1 MLGFIGLGGVVETAY
16 LPALRRLLP
25 AGVPLWGFDADPA
38 RQLAGIERL
47 PTQDALLA
55 KPLAALFITTPPASH
70 WTVLRQALASP
81 VPCILVEK
89 PLVATLAEIDAL
101 QSTLADGH
109 DRGRVLALDHW
120 AVRVEGI
127 RDLLDSLPPEC
138 RQAAHGPLA
147 RIEGYLEE
155 PSGLD
160 ELGVPCALNFATG
173 APDRRQLRHP
183 DGVVLDTG
191 THVLALLRECMA
203 LLGQALDLQL
213 TLATMNDRR
222 DVPIAPGDHQTAEGR
237 ASLQGRLGGVPVSIR
252 LDKYAGVAGGR
263 KGLTLYGEQGWQ
275 LSLDRQG
282 DEDRIVWQQGAQ
294 RVSLRR
300 PGAIYGHA
308 LAEVLGVSGGLDAA
322 QRQAMTA
329 RRLEEVRLLLQ
340 LQQDW
345 RGEPT

>member
-1 MLGFIGLGGVVETAY
+1 MCH
-16 LPALRRLLP
+16 LLP
-25 AGVPLWGFDADPA
+25 GVPLWGFDADPA

-89 PLVATLAEIDAL
+89 PLVATLAEIEAL

-127 RDLLDSLPPEC
+127 HDLLDSLPPEC

-183 DGVVLDTG
+183 VITSYSIHYTKLYDYY
-191 THVLALLRECMA
+191 
-203 LLGQALDLQL
+203 
-213 TLATMNDRR
+213 NF
-222 DVPIAPGDHQTAEGR
+222 PG
-237 ASLQGRLGGVPVSIR
+237 
-252 LDKYAGVAGGR
+252 
-263 KGLTLYGEQGWQ
+263 
-275 LSLDRQG
+275 
-282 DEDRIVWQQGAQ
+282 
-294 RVSLRR
+294 
-300 PGAIYGHA
+300 
-308 LAEVLGVSGGLDAA
+308 
-322 QRQAMTA
+322 
-329 RRLEEVRLLLQ
+329 
-340 LQQDW
+340 
-345 RGEPT
+345 